1 MLLLDTNICIALL
14 KGDAAVRT
22 LVRGTGLSQLGIPT
36 IVFAELAYGVQ
47 KSKQQAAALLAYEEL
62 ERTYAAVDFDRK
74 AAIEYGRIRAL
85 LQEKGTP
92 IGPNDL
98 LIAATAIGCG
108 AELITRNVREF
119 SRVPGLRWRTV

>member
-22 LVRGTGLSQLGIPT
+22 LVRGTGLNQLGIPA

-47 KSKQQAAALLAYEEL
+47 KSKQKAAALLAYEEL
-62 ERTYAAVDFDRK
+62 ERTYRAVDFDSK

-85 LQEKGTP
+85 LREKGTT

-98 LIAATAIGCG
+98 LIAATAISCG
-108 AELITRNVREF
+108 AELVTRNVREF
-119 SRVPGLRWRTV
+119 SRVPGLRWRTA